1 MATNPVF
8 NRIDKEAQQYAG
20 FNQPQGQA
28 APQGHP
34 QQGYGAPQG
43 YGPPQGQPQMPM
55 GYPGASESMS
65 PEQLEQMYQ
74 QAPAGPAQ
82 TGRLTLDDV
91 VMKSLALFGIVL
103 VFAVGTWFFVDP
115 QQTLGFGSPELAMPI
130 WLLGMFGSLG
140 LSFAIAFQKKVN
152 VPLIVAHAVL
162 QGLFLGAVSV
172 TFNTMWPGV
181 VTSAVVATMGTFLGM
196 FIAWKVGFIKVTSKS
211 RRIFGMMAMGY
222 LVFMLV
228 NIGASFLGFGDGWG
242 IYGGPLGII
251 VSLLGVALAS
261 YSLAVDFDSIDRGIT
276 AGAPEKYSW
285 LMGHGLVASLV
296 WLYIEFLRLFAILQ
310 SD

>member
-20 FNQPQGQA
+20 FNQA
-28 APQGHP
+28 P
-34 QQGYGAPQG
+34 QQGYGA
-43 YGPPQGQPQMPM
+43 PPQGQPQMPM
-55 GYPGASESMS
+55 GYPGASETMS
-65 PEQLEQMYQ
+65 PEQLDQMYRD
-74 QAPAGPAQ
+74 APAGPAQ

-91 VMKSLALFGIVL
+91 VIKSGVLFGILL
-103 VFAVGTWFFVDP
+103 VVAVGTWFAVDATVDP
-115 QQTLGFGSPELAMPI
+115 QTLTSPIAMPI
-130 WLLGMFGSLG
+130 WLVGMFGSLA
-140 LSFAIAFQKKVN
+140 LSFVIGFSKKVN
-152 VPLIVAHAVL
+152 VPLIMLHAVL
-162 QGLFLGAVSV
+162 QGGFIGAISF
-172 TFNTMWPGV
+172 TFEQYYPGV
-181 VTSAVVATMGTFLGM
+181 VTSAVVATLGTFAGM

-222 LVFMLV
+222 LVFLLI

-251 VSLLGVALAS
+251 ISLLGVALAS
-261 YSLAVDFDSIDRGIT
+261 YSLAVDFDSIDRGIK

-310 SD
+310 RN

>member
-20 FNQPQGQA
+20 FNQA
-28 APQGHP
+28 P

-43 YGPPQGQPQMPM
+43 QAHPGMPAPQGQPQPM

-65 PEQLEQMYQ
+65 PEQLEAMYR
-74 QAPAGPAQ
+74 QAPAGPAE

-91 VMKSLALFGIVL
+91 VMKSLMIFGVVVVMAALAWNV
-103 VFAVGTWFFVDP
+103 VGARPD
-115 QQTLGFGSPELAMPI
+115 LGMPI
-130 WLLGMFGSLG
+130 WLAGMFGSLA
-140 LSFAIAFQKKVN
+140 LSFVIAFKKTVS
-152 VPLIVAHAVL
+152 VPLIMVHAIL

-172 TFNTMWPGV
+172 TFNAVYNGV
-181 VTSAVVATMGTFLGM
+181 VTTAVVATLATAAGM

-222 LVFMLV
+222 LVFLLV
-228 NIGASFLGFGDGWG
+228 NLGASFLGFGDGWG
-242 IYGGPLGII
+242 IYGGPLGIL
-251 VSLLGVALAS
+251 VSLLGVGLAS
-261 YSLAVDFDSIDRGIT
+261 YSLAVDFDSIDRGIR

-285 LMGHGLVASLV
+285 LMGHGLIASLV

>member
-20 FNQPQGQA
+20 FNQAPQQGQA
-28 APQGHP
+28 APQGQPH
-34 QQGYGAPQG
+34 QGYPA
-43 YGPPQGQPQMPM
+43 PQGQPQMPM
-55 GYPGASESMS
+55 GHPGASESMS
-65 PEQLEQMYQ
+65 PEQLEQMYR
-74 QAPAGPAQ
+74 QAPAGPAD

-91 VMKSLALFGIVL
+91 VMKSMALFGIVL
-103 VFAVGTWFFVDP
+103 VVAAGAWFFVGSQP
-115 QQTLGFGSPELAMPI
+115 QLAMPI

-181 VTSAVVATMGTFLGM
+181 VTSAVVATMGTFAGM

-222 LVFMLV
+222 LVFMLL
-228 NIGASFLGFGDGWG
+228 NIGASFLGMGDGWG

-261 YSLAVDFDSIDRGIT
+261 YSLAVDFDSIDRGVK

>member
-20 FNQPQGQA
+20 FNQAPQSQA

-34 QQGYGAPQG
+34 QAYGAPQG
-43 YGPPQGQPQMPM
+43 QRQVPM
-55 GYPGASESMS
+55 GYPGASESMT
-65 PEQLEQMYQ
+65 PEQLEQMYR

-82 TGRLTLDDV
+82 TGRVTLDDV
-91 VMKSLALFGIVL
+91 VMKSLMIFGVVVAMAALAWNV
-103 VFAVGTWFFVDP
+103 VGARPD
-115 QQTLGFGSPELAMPI
+115 LGMPI

-140 LSFAIAFQKKVN
+140 LSFAIAFKKTVS
-152 VPLIVAHAVL
+152 VPLIMVHAIL

-172 TFNTMWPGV
+172 TFNAVYDGV
-181 VTSAVVATMGTFLGM
+181 VTTAVVATMATAAGM

-222 LVFMLV
+222 LVFLLV
-228 NIGASFLGFGDGWG
+228 NLGASFMGFGDGWG

-251 VSLLGVALAS
+251 VSLLGVGLAS
-261 YSLAVDFDSIDRGIT
+261 YSLAVDFDSIDRGIR

-285 LMGHGLVASLV
+285 LMGHGLIASLV

>member
-20 FNQPQGQA
+20 FHQAPQQS
-28 APQGHP
+28 APQGGSS
-34 QQGYGAPQG
+34 QGYAA
-43 YGPPQGQPQMPM
+43 PQGQPQMPM

-65 PEQLEQMYQ
+65 PEQLEEMYR

-91 VMKSLALFGIVL
+91 VMKSLALFAIVL
-103 VFAVGTWFFVDP
+103 VFAAASWLYVDP
-115 QQTLGFGSPELAMPI
+115 RQTLGFGNPDMAMPI

-140 LSFAIAFQKKVN
+140 LSFVIAFQKNVN
-152 VPLIVAHAVL
+152 VPLIVAHAAL

-172 TFNTMWPGV
+172 TFETMWPGV
-181 VTSAVVATMGTFLGM
+181 VSTAVVATLGTFIGM

-222 LVFMLV
+222 LVFLLI
-228 NIGASFLGFGDGWG
+228 NIGASFLGVGDGWG
-242 IYGGPLGII
+242 VFGMGALGVII
-251 VSLLGVALAS
+251 SLLGVALAS
-261 YSLAVDFDSIDRGIT
+261 YSLAVDFDSVDRGIA